1 MLKNYLAQS
10 PQKKQKMV
18 NSVGTDNSYPSL
30 TRRLTLPLGINL
42 ESNSVMQ

>member
-1 MLKNYLAQS
+1 MLKNYLDQS
-10 PQKKQKMV
+10 PGKKQKMV

-30 TRRLTLPLGINL
+30 TPCLTLPLGINL